1 LKEGDAVKS
10 VASMMVVVLLLTL
23 VGTVLWFAGQAEAR
37 MAAAEY
43 ALVTLR
49 YERAAEELDAA
60 RGTGLFDPLV
70 QRVGGAPTDSAIARY
85 WSGDYEAL
93 TESPEASP
101 RLLAANAEYRLLRS
115 AGGTYQS
122 FVARLDSIAKQY
134 AEILRVEPGSD
145 DASYNYEF
153 VLRLRQAAMAAKQT
167 IPGLDPAA
175 GGITVHGVPGAPP
188 PDSDA
193 KKFKMIVPMM
203 PDERQEAEEAGRAGR
218 KIRKG

>member
-1 LKEGDAVKS
+1 MKS
-10 VASMMVVVLLLTL
+10 VASLVIVVVLLI
-23 VGTVLWFAGQAEAR
+23 VSGAVLWFASQSEAR
-37 MAAAEY
+37 LAAAEY

-60 RGTGLFDPLV
+60 RGTGILDPIVSRL
-70 QRVGGAPTDSAIARY
+70 GGAGTESAMARY
-85 WSGDYEAL
+85 WGGDYEAL
-93 TESPEASP
+93 SESEQESLK
-101 RLLAANAEYRLLRS
+101 LLAANAEYRMLRS
-115 AGGTYQS
+115 TGGTYQS
-122 FVARLDSIAKQY
+122 FVARLDSIAKRY
-134 AEILRVEPGSD
+134 ADILRTQPGNE
-145 DASYNYEF
+145 DAAYNYEF
-153 VLRLRQAAMAAKQT
+153 VLRLRRAAMQAKQN

-188 PDSDA
+188 KDSDA

>member
-1 LKEGDAVKS
+1 MKS
-10 VASMMVVVLLLTL
+10 VASLVVIVVLLLAG
-23 VGTVLWFAGQAEAR
+23 GTILWFASQAEAR
-37 MAAAEY
+37 LAAAEY

-49 YERAAEELDAA
+49 YERAAEELAA
-60 RGTGLFDPLV
+60 GEAGLLDPVVERL
-70 QRVGGAPTDSAIARY
+70 GGAPTDSAVAQY

-93 TESPEASP
+93 TQNEQESLK
-101 RLLAANAEYRLLRS
+101 LLAANADYRMLRS
-115 AGGTYQS
+115 TGGTYQS
-122 FVARLDSIAKQY
+122 FVARLDSLSKRY
-134 AEILRVEPGSD
+134 ADILRTQPDNEE
-145 DASYNYEF
+145 AAYNYEF
-153 VLRLRQAAMAAKQT
+153 TLRLRRAVVQAKKP

-175 GGITVHGVPGAPP
+175 GGITVHGLPGAPP

>member
-1 LKEGDAVKS
+1 MKS
-10 VASMMVVVLLLTL
+10 VASLIIVVIVLVAT
-23 VGTVLWFAGQAEAR
+23 GTVLWFASQSEAR
-37 MAAAEY
+37 LAAAEY
-43 ALVTLR
+43 SLATLR

-60 RGTGLFDPLV
+60 RGSGVLEPLV
-70 QRVGGAPTDSAIARY
+70 ARLGNTATDSAVARY

-93 TESPEASP
+93 SESEQESL
-101 RLLAANAEYRLLRS
+101 RLLATNAEYRMLRS
-115 AGGTYQS
+115 TGGTYQS
-122 FVARLDSIAKQY
+122 FVARLDAIAKQY
-134 AEILRVEPGSD
+134 ADILRTQPGNE
-145 DASYNYEF
+145 DAAYNYEF
-153 VLRLRQAAMAAKQT
+153 VLRLRRAAVQAKQT

-188 PDSDA
+188 KDSDA

>member
-1 LKEGDAVKS
+1 MKS
-10 VASMMVVVLLLTL
+10 VASLMVIVVVLTL
-23 VGTVLWFAGQAEAR
+23 AGAVLWFASQAEAR

-49 YERAAEELDAA
+49 YERAVEELDAA
-60 RGTGLFDPLV
+60 RGSGLLDPLV
-70 QRVGGAPTDSAIARY
+70 RRVGGAPTDSATARY

-93 TESPEASP
+93 SESQEASLE
-101 RLLAANAEYRLLRS
+101 LLRANAEYRLLRS
-115 AGGTYQS
+115 TGGSYQS

-134 AEILRVEPGSD
+134 ADILQTEPGNE
-145 DASYNYEF
+145 DAAYNYEF
-153 VLRLRQAAMAAKQT
+153 VLRLRQAAVMAKQT

-175 GGITVHGVPGAPP
+175 GGITIHGLPGAPP

>member
-1 LKEGDAVKS
+1 MRSA
-10 VASMMVVVLLLTL
+10 ASLIVVVLLL
-23 VGTVLWFAGQAEAR
+23 VAAGTVLWFASQAEAR
-37 MAAAEY
+37 LASAEY
-43 ALVTLR
+43 ALATLR

-60 RGTGLFDPLV
+60 RGSGVLEPIVSRLGTG
-70 QRVGGAPTDSAIARY
+70 GTDSAIARY

-93 TESPEASP
+93 ETTEAESLK
-101 RLLAANAEYRLLRS
+101 LLAANAEYRMLRS
-115 AGGTYQS
+115 TGGTYQS
-122 FVARLDSIAKQY
+122 FVARLDSLSKRY
-134 AEILRVEPGSD
+134 ADILRTQPDNE
-145 DASYNYEF
+145 DAAYNYEF
-153 VLRLRQAAMAAKQT
+153 VLRLRQAAMTAKQN

-218 KIRKG
+218 KVRKG

>member
-1 LKEGDAVKS
+1 MKS
-10 VASMMVVVLLLTL
+10 AASLVILVVLL
-23 VGTVLWFAGQAEAR
+23 VVAGTILWFAAEAEAR
-37 MAAAEY
+37 LAAAEY

-60 RGTGLFDPLV
+60 RGSGVLEPLV
-70 QRVGGAPTDSAIARY
+70 SRVGRAGTDSAVARY

-93 TESPEASP
+93 AESEQEALK
-101 RLLAANAEYRLLRS
+101 LLAANAEYRMLRS
-115 AGGTYQS
+115 TGGTYQS
-122 FVARLDSIAKQY
+122 FVARLDSISKQY
-134 AEILRVEPGSD
+134 AEILRTQPDNE
-145 DASYNYEF
+145 DAAYNYEF
-153 VLRLRQAAMAAKQT
+153 VLRLRRAAMTAKQN

-175 GGITVHGVPGAPP
+175 GGITVHGIPGAPP
-188 PDSDA
+188 KDSDA